1 LYFYF
6 FQNIVTFLLRVIFKR
21 KQDVQLLLW

>member
-1 LYFYF
+1 
-6 FQNIVTFLLRVIFKR
+6 LLRVIFKR